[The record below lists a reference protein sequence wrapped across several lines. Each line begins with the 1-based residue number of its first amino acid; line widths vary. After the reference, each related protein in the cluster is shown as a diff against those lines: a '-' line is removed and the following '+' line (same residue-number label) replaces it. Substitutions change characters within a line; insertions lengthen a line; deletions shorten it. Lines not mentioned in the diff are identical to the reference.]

1 MRRIFLLLLALSW
14 IQTHA
19 QQAFEGTLFIEV
31 LSADSSEIPK
41 MDFEIKL
48 NGSMA
53 RMNIHSANIEDYSLI
68 INYDTGESIMLKTHN
83 GEKIAVRG
91 MKTLVEPGSFN
102 SENGKLKKVAGY
114 FCRKGKVTTNEG
126 SSLVYYSTAFNSPAQ
141 FFGAYSNVP
150 GLILELHLSKEG
162 NEQVIRTKKLSKRKV
177 KDDEFI
183 VPNEYREMNESEYE
197 LLLPLFPE
205 LMQ

>member
-1 MRRIFLLLLALSW
+1 MKRIVFLLLGLVWL
-14 IQTHA
+14 QVHA

-41 MDFEIKL
+41 MNFEVKL
-48 NGSMA
+48 KGSMA
-53 RMNIHSANIEDYSLI
+53 RMNIHSANIDDYSLI
-68 INYDTGESIMLKTHN
+68 INYGTGESIMLKTHN

-91 MKTLVEPGSFN
+91 LKTLAEPGSFSPEN
-102 SENGKLKKVAGY
+102 SKLKKVAGY
-114 FCRKGKVTTNEG
+114 NCRKGKITTAEG
-126 SSLVYYSTAFNSPAQ
+126 TSEVYYSTAFNSSAQ
-141 FFGAYSNVP
+141 FFGAYSSVP

-162 NEQVIRTKKLSKRKV
+162 NEQIVRTKKLSKRKV
-177 KDDEFI
+177 KDEEFI
-183 VPNEYREMNESEYE
+183 IPNEYREMNESEYE

>member
-1 MRRIFLLLLALSW
+1 MRRIVLLLLALSW
-14 IQTHA
+14 LQAHA

-41 MDFEIKL
+41 MNFEIKL
-48 NGSMA
+48 KGSMA
-53 RMNIHSANIEDYSLI
+53 RMNIHSTNIEDYSLI
-68 INYDTGESIMLKTHN
+68 INYETGESIMLKTHN

-91 MKTLVEPGSFN
+91 MKTLVEPGSFS

-162 NEQVIRTKKLSKRKV
+162 NEQVIRTKRLSKRKV
-177 KDDEFI
+177 KDDEFVI
-183 VPNEYREMNESEYE
+183 PKEFREMNESEYE

>member
-1 MRRIFLLLLALSW
+1 MKRIVLLFFALVW
-14 IQTHA
+14 LQTHA
-19 QQAFEGTLFIEV
+19 QQAFEGTLFLEV

-48 NGSMA
+48 KGSMA
-53 RMNIHSANIEDYSLI
+53 RMNIHSANIEEYSLI
-68 INYDTGESIMLKTHN
+68 INYETGESIMLKTHN

-91 MKTLVEPGSFN
+91 MKNLAEPGAFN
-102 SENGKLKKVAGY
+102 TENSKLKKVAGY
-114 FCRKGKVTTNEG
+114 NCRKGKITTEEG
-126 SSLVYYSTAFNSPAQ
+126 SSEVYYSTAFNSSAQ

-162 NEQVIRTKKLSKRKV
+162 NDQVIRAKKLSKRKV
-177 KDDEFI
+177 KDEEFI
-183 VPNEYREMNESEYE
+183 IPNEYREMSESEYQ

-205 LMQ
+205 MLN

>member
-1 MRRIFLLLLALSW
+1 MKRIVLLLLALSW
-14 IQTHA
+14 LHTHA

-48 NGSMA
+48 KGSMA

-68 INYDTGESIMLKTHN
+68 INYETGESIMLKTHN

-91 MKTLVEPGSFN
+91 MKTLVDPGYFN

-150 GLILELHLSKEG
+150 GLILELHLSKDG

-177 KDDEFI
+177 KDDEFDI
-183 VPNEYREMNESEYE
+183 PNEYREMNESEYE